1 MKKIFG
7 ILAAVAMVAACN
19 TSCSKSDD
27 NGGGNGGG
35 NTANV
40 RIATWADDWDTY
52 AYTFDAEGKV
62 IKVSRNNG
70 EREWDF
76 TYTGDKIEATGYS
89 AFTITLGANGY
100 ASEYKDEWGYVHL
113 HVRQQR
119 LCDAG

>member
-70 EREWDF
+70 
-76 TYTGDKIEATGYS
+76 
-89 AFTITLGANGY
+89 ANGT
-100 ASEYKDEWGYVHL
+100 SPTRVT
-113 HVRQQR
+113 R
-119 LCDAG
+119 LRPRVIRPSPSRSVPTDMLRSTRTNGIRSPTRTTTTAM

>member
-1 MKKIFG
+1 MKKILG

-76 TYTGDKIEATGYS
+76 TYSGDKIEATGYS

-100 ASEYKDEWGYVHL
+100 ASE
-113 HVRQQR
+113 
-119 LCDAG
+119 